1 MLVGRFIF
9 GIGCENM
16 YVGQSAIISEW
27 FINYELPLAISMIS
41 SIPLIGSF
49 MNGAITPVVY
59 QNRDKSLGDAFLVG
73 FGLCICS
80 MLLVIFLTCLDYKA
94 CKYDEKLLQ
103 DFSKEKKRREKA
115 ELEEINKKRSVK
127 FETDETEDDLR
138 FTTTKL
144 FK

>member
-1 MLVGRFIF
+1 MLVGRAIF

-59 QNRDKSLGDAFLVG
+59 L
-73 FGLCICS
+73 
-80 MLLVIFLTCLDYKA
+80 
-94 CKYDEKLLQ
+94 
-103 DFSKEKKRREKA
+103 
-115 ELEEINKKRSVK
+115 
-127 FETDETEDDLR
+127 
-138 FTTTKL
+138 
-144 FK
+144 

>member
-1 MLVGRFIF
+1 LPLIGGFLLDQIGTRKALLLFTVLICVGQGIFVLGGYQENYTLMLIGRFIF

-59 QNRDKSLGDAFLVG
+59 QNRNKSLGDAFMVG
-73 FGLCICS
+73 FILCVIS
-80 MLLVIFLTCLDYKA
+80 LLLVLFLTCLDY
-94 CKYDEKLLQ
+94 
-103 DFSKEKKRREKA
+103 
-115 ELEEINKKRSVK
+115 RSC
-127 FETDETEDDLR
+127 
-138 FTTTKL
+138 
-144 FK
+144 